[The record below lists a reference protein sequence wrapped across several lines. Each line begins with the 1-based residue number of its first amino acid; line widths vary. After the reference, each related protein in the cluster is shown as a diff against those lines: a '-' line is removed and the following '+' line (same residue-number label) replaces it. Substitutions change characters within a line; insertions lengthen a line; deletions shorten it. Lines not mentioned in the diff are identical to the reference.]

1 VIRYHARWV
10 VPITSPPIENGT
22 VVVDATRIAW
32 VGPRR
37 EAPPGDDVDLGDA
50 VLMPGLVNTHT
61 HLELTPMRG
70 FLEGLEFVTWI
81 RTLTA
86 ARAAVLDDAAMLDG
100 ARLGIAEGLMAG
112 ITTYADTCSSGVV
125 IQAMREL
132 GVRGIMYQE
141 VFGPAAEQHDASM
154 AGLEAAIERLRPLAD
169 DLVALGVSPHA
180 PYTVHDDLM
189 VDASAFAIR
198 HGMPVAIHLAES
210 QAEIAFL
217 REGEGPFAAALRARG
232 IDVVR
237 RSHSP
242 VHWLVELGVVLAHP
256 LLIHCVQVDA
266 TDIAFIAES
275 QCPVAHC
282 PASNAKLGH
291 GIAPVRAMLDE
302 GVVVGLGSDSV
313 ASNNAM
319 DMLAE
324 ARQATLMQHA
334 HLGRPDA
341 LGAREALALATIGGA
356 RALRLDS
363 RIGSLEA
370 GKEADLAAFPLDG
383 FGATPAFEPETA
395 LVFALPG
402 TKARFVCVAGR
413 ELVRDG
419 RLVAGTLDGA
429 VTDRVRESARRLAAW
444 RKEAPQGYHNSWRK
458 A

>member
-22 VVVDATRIAW
+22 VVVDGQSIAW

-37 EAPPGDDVDLGDA
+37 EAPGGDDVDLGDA
-50 VLMPGLVNTHT
+50 VLLPGLVNTHT
-61 HLELTPMRG
+61 HLELTAMRG
-70 FLEGLEFVTWI
+70 FLEGLEFVQWI
-81 RTLTA
+81 RQLTA
-86 ARAAVLDDAAMLDG
+86 ARAAVLDEAAMLDS
-100 ARLGIAEGLMAG
+100 ARLGVAEGLLAG
-112 ITTYADTCSSGVV
+112 ITTYADTCSSGVSMV
-125 IQAMREL
+125 AMREI

-141 VFGPAAEQHDASM
+141 VFGPAPEQHDAAM
-154 AGLEAAIERLRPLAD
+154 AGLTEAIDRLRPLVT
-169 DLVALGVSPHA
+169 DLVGLGVSPHA

-189 VDASAFAIR
+189 VDAAALAIR

-210 QAEIAFL
+210 KAEIAFL
-217 REGEGPFAAALRARG
+217 REGDGPFATALRARG

-256 LLIHCVQVDA
+256 LLIHCVQVDD
-266 TDIAFIAES
+266 TDIAFIAENH
-275 QCPVAHC
+275 CPVAHC

-291 GIAPVRAMLDE
+291 GIAPVRAMLDA

-319 DMLAE
+319 DLLAE
-324 ARQATLMQHA
+324 ARQAALMQNA
-334 HLGRPDA
+334 AGGRPDA
-341 LGAREALALATIGGA
+341 LSMRAALRLATMGGA
-356 RALRLDS
+356 QALRLDG

-370 GKEADLAAFPLDG
+370 GKEADLAAFSLAAMR
-383 FGATPAFEPETA
+383 ATPSVDPEAA

-402 TKARFVCVAGR
+402 TVARFVCVAGR

-429 VTDRVRESARRLAAW
+429 VTERVRSHARALAAW
-444 RKEAPQGYHNSWRK
+444 RDQAQGR
-458 A
+458 

>member
-10 VPITSPPIENGT
+10 VPITAPPIEDGT
-22 VVVDATRIAW
+22 VVVDGRRIVW
-32 VGPRR
+32 VGPRSG
-37 EAPPGDDVDLGDA
+37 APVGTDVDLGDA
-50 VLMPGLVNTHT
+50 VLLPGLVNTHT

-70 FLEGLEFVTWI
+70 LLEGLDFFTWV

-86 ARAAVLDDAAMLDG
+86 ARAAVLDADAMLDG
-100 ARLGIAEGLMAG
+100 ARAGIAEGLAAG
-112 ITTYADTCSSGVV
+112 VTTYADTCSSGVA

-141 VFGPAAEQHDASM
+141 VFGPAAGQHDESM
-154 AGLEAAIERLRPLAD
+154 ATLEAAIARLRPLAN

-189 VDASAFAIR
+189 VDASAYAVR

-210 QAEIAFL
+210 RAEIQFL

-242 VHWLVELGVVLAHP
+242 VHWLVELGVVVAHP
-256 LLIHCVQVDA
+256 LLIHCVQVDT

-275 QCPVAHC
+275 HCPVAHC

-302 GVVVGLGSDSV
+302 GIVVGLGSDSV

-319 DMLAE
+319 DLLAE
-324 ARQATLMQHA
+324 ARQATLMQNA
-334 HLGRPDA
+334 AIGRPDA
-341 LGAREALALATIGGA
+341 LGAREVLELATIGGA
-356 RALRLDS
+356 KALGLDA

-370 GKEADLAAFPLDG
+370 GKDADLAAFPLSG
-383 FGATPAFEPETA
+383 VRATPSFDPEAA

-402 TKARFVCVAGR
+402 TPAHFVSVAGR

-429 VTDRVRESARRLAAW
+429 VTERVRASARALKAW
-444 RKEAPQGYHNSWRK
+444 RDEASGRYHNSWRN

>member
-10 VPITSPPIENGT
+10 VPITTPPIENGT
-22 VVVDATRIAW
+22 VVVDGRRIAW
-32 VGPRR
+32 VGPRG
-37 EAPPGDDVDLGDA
+37 EGPTGTDVDLGD
-50 VLMPGLVNTHT
+50 VILLPGLVNTHT
-61 HLELTPMRG
+61 HLELTAFRG
-70 FLEGLEFVTWI
+70 FLEGLDFFTWI

-86 ARAAVLDDAAMLDG
+86 ARAAVLDDAAMLDA
-100 ARLGIAEGLMAG
+100 ARVGLAEGLLAG
-112 ITTYADTCSSGVV
+112 ITTYADTCSSGVAV
-125 IQAMREL
+125 QAMRDF
-132 GVRGIMYQE
+132 GVRGIVYQE
-141 VFGPAAEQHDASM
+141 VFGPAPGQRDESM
-154 AGLEAAIERLRPLAD
+154 AGLQAAIERLRPLAN

-189 VDASAFAIR
+189 VDASAFAVR

-210 QAEIAFL
+210 KEEIAFL
-217 REGEGPFAAALRARG
+217 REGEGPFAELLRARG

-242 VHWLVELGVVLAHP
+242 VHWLVELGVVVAHP

-275 QCPVAHC
+275 HCPVAHC
-282 PASNAKLGH
+282 PSSNAKLGH
-291 GIAPVRAMLDE
+291 GTMPLKHMLDE
-302 GVVVGLGSDSV
+302 NVVVGLGSDSV
-313 ASNNAM
+313 ASNNMM

-324 ARQATLMQHA
+324 ARQAALMQNA
-334 HLGRPDA
+334 ATGRPDA
-341 LGAREALALATIGGA
+341 LGARDALALATIGGA
-356 RALRLDS
+356 RALGLDA

-370 GKEADLAAFPLDG
+370 SKDADLAAFPLA
-383 FGATPAFEPETA
+383 GARGTPSFDPEAA

-402 TKARFVCVAGR
+402 TAAQFVCVAGR

-429 VTDRVRESARRLAAW
+429 VTERVRASARALKAW
-444 RKEAPQGYHNSWRK
+444 RDEASGRYHNSWRK

>member
-22 VVVDATRIAW
+22 VVVDGQRIAW

-37 EAPPGDDVDLGDA
+37 DSSSGDDVDLGDA
-50 VLMPGLVNTHT
+50 VLLPGLVNTHT
-61 HLELTPMRG
+61 HLELTAMRG
-70 FLEGLEFVTWI
+70 FLEGLEFVQWI
-81 RTLTA
+81 RQLTA
-86 ARAAVLDDAAMLDG
+86 ARAAVLDEAALLDS
-100 ARLGIAEGLMAG
+100 ARLGIAEGLLAG
-112 ITTYADTCSSGVV
+112 ITTYADTCSSGVSML
-125 IQAMREL
+125 AMREL

-141 VFGPAAEQHDASM
+141 VFGPAPEQHDAAM
-154 AGLEAAIERLRPLAD
+154 AGLTSAIDRLRPLVTD
-169 DLVALGVSPHA
+169 VVGLGVSPHA

-189 VDASAFAIR
+189 VDAAALAIR

-210 QAEIAFL
+210 TAEIAFL
-217 REGEGPFAAALRARG
+217 REGDGPFATALRARG

-256 LLIHCVQVDA
+256 LLIHCVQVDE
-266 TDIAFIAES
+266 TDIAFIAENH
-275 QCPVAHC
+275 CPVAHC

-291 GIAPVRAMLDE
+291 GIAPVRAMLDA
-302 GVVVGLGSDSV
+302 GVVIGLGSDSV

-319 DMLAE
+319 DLLAE
-324 ARQATLMQHA
+324 ARQAALMQNA
-334 HLGRPDA
+334 VVGRPDA
-341 LGAREALALATIGGA
+341 LSIRA
-356 RALRLDS
+356 ALRLATMGGAQALQLDG

-370 GKEADLAAFPLDG
+370 GKEADLAAFSLAG
-383 FGATPAFEPETA
+383 MRATPSVDPEAA

-402 TKARFVCVAGR
+402 SVARFVCVAGR

-429 VTDRVRESARRLAAW
+429 VTERVRASARALEAW
-444 RKEAPQGYHNSWRK
+444 RDQAQGR
-458 A
+458 